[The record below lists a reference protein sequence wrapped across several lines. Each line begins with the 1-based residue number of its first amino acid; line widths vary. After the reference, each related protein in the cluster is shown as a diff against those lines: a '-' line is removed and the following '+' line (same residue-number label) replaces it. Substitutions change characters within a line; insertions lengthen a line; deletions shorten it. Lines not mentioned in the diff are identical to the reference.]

1 MYSAMSRPQAHRRV
15 ERPRRGLGDRRD
27 LRERWER
34 RRGLRDVEPVERH
47 GKVDGNA
54 TLALPGQFETVQQ
67 LAGAYS
73 QILQYGLPED
83 YFDTFTQKATS
94 LTADGAN
101 ATAKKFIQPEHLV
114 WVVVGDGAYQGST
127 GYGIFLSRELNQY
140 LV

>member
-1 MYSAMSRPQAHRRV
+1 MLFRSKTKESLAELVKEYQGVNGTKPISDKELKDEQS
-15 ERPRRGLGDRRD
+15 
-27 LRERWER
+27 
-34 RRGLRDVEPVERH
+34 
-47 GKVDGNA
+47 NA

-94 LTADGAN
+94 LTIDAAN

-114 WVVVGDGAYQGST
+114 WVVVGDMSKVEA
-127 GYGIFLSRELNQY
+127 GIRQLNLGEVHKIDVDGNALQ
-140 LV
+140 